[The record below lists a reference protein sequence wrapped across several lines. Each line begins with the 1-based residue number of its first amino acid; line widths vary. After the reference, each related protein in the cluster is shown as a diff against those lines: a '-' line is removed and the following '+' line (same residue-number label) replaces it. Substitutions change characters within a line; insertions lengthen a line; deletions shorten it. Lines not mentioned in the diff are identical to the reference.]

1 MKKLEDIKQII
12 DPKGPVLDVKEIRD
26 IILSFPNNG
35 IIIDAGC
42 NEGLW
47 ISKFKNIIP
56 KDLITIGIDP
66 NYYNLTKAYTYYLNL
81 VISLRDKENCNF
93 YVYKEKACNSLY
105 KIPEDKTKLNN
116 EIFDL
121 ECVRQVKTVTLQ
133 TILDE
138 LKLDTQII
146 RYLKIDCQGND
157 LNVFKSLG
165 KYIKG
170 TQYVQ
175 LETSFQENGLYEN
188 QNFYKQDFYEMDKFG
203 FEPILYTI
211 YNTSF
216 TPEGDVVYKNIKFK
230 E

>member
-1 MKKLEDIKQII
+1 MKILEDVKQII
-12 DPKGPVLDVKEIRD
+12 DSKGPVLTVQEVRD
-26 IILSFPNNG
+26 IISNFPNNG
-35 IIIDAGC
+35 IIIDVGC

-56 KDLITIGIDP
+56 KNVITIGIDP
-66 NYYNLTKAYTYYLNL
+66 NYYNLTKEYTYYLNL
-81 VISLRDKENCNF
+81 VINLKDGEDCNF
-93 YVYKEKACNSLY
+93 YIYKERACNSLY

-121 ECVRQVKTVTLQ
+121 EYIKQVKTITLR
-133 TILDE
+133 TILNE
-138 LKLDTQII
+138 LKLNTQII
-146 RYLKIDCQGND
+146 RYLKVDCQGSD

-165 KYIKG
+165 EYIKN

-175 LETSFQENGLYEN
+175 LETSFQVDGLYEN
-188 QNFYKQDFYEMDKFG
+188 QSFYKQDFYEMDKFG

-211 YNTSF
+211 PSSSF
-216 TPEGDVVYKNIKFK
+216 TREGDVVYKNLKFK